1 MLELT
6 VCWRIVGEERGEEEI
21 LGEGDYV
28 LLFTHT
34 HTSFGR
40 YWGVLR
46 EGHFVALFCVSILCP
61 PLSALSFFLKGY
73 YSLFS
78 IALPFRA
85 WEMLNDERFIKE

>member
-61 PLSALSFFLKGY
+61 PLSALSFFKRV
-73 YSLFS
+73 LF
-78 IALPFRA
+78 PFLYCFTISSVGNA
-85 WEMLNDERFIKE
+85 ER